1 LKHCKRIL
9 DMVLRPDGAQT
20 ICMAMLSG
28 ILLTAVFQRGLEES
42 VLAYSCYALST
53 YSLVMAIRHGI
64 RLFGICSQKLNENA
78 AYARYKSDPEYKIR
92 LSIHVSLAVTAF
104 YSAAKAAAG
113 LWYGSAW
120 LGALALYYTLLT
132 FARYLLFMYIRKG
145 RHDRLREY
153 RLYRLC
159 ALLLLVL
166 TIALAAISFY
176 SVYYGRAIEYPG
188 YMIYAAAAFT
198 FYSLTMA
205 IINQFRY
212 RSLESPVFRAGK
224 QLSFASAF
232 VSLYFLQCSLFSV
245 FGDGSPWEKYMNIG
259 TGMAVFALIAADA
272 VYMIRKSSEFLD
284 KNT

>member
-1 LKHCKRIL
+1 MKHCKQIL
-9 DMVLRPDGAQT
+9 DIVLRPDGAQT

-42 VLAYSCYALST
+42 VLAYSCYALSA
-53 YSLVMAIRHGI
+53 YSLVMAIPHGI

-132 FARYLLFMYIRKG
+132 FARYLLFRYIRKG

-159 ALLLLVL
+159 AFLLLIL
-166 TIALAAISFY
+166 TLTLAAISFHAIY
-176 SVYYGRAIEYPG
+176 HGRAIKYPG
-188 YMIYAAAAFT
+188 YMIYAAAVFT

-205 IINQFRY
+205 IINQLRY

-272 VYMIRKSSEFLD
+272 VYMIRKCKKYLGE
-284 KNT
+284 NI

>member
-1 LKHCKRIL
+1 MKHCKQIL
-9 DMVLRPDGAQT
+9 DIVLRPDGAQT

-42 VLAYSCYALST
+42 VLAYSCYALSA
-53 YSLVMAIRHGI
+53 YSLVMAIPHGI

-78 AYARYKSDPEYKIR
+78 AYARYKNDPEYKIR

-132 FARYLLFMYIRKG
+132 FARYLLFRYIRKG

-159 ALLLLVL
+159 AFLLLIL
-166 TIALAAISFY
+166 TLTLAAISFHAIY
-176 SVYYGRAIEYPG
+176 HGRAIKYPG

-205 IINQFRY
+205 IINQLRY

-259 TGMAVFALIAADA
+259 TGIAVFALIAADA
-272 VYMIRKSSEFLD
+272 VYMIRKCKKYLGE
-284 KNT
+284 NI

>member
-1 LKHCKRIL
+1 MKHCKRIL
-9 DMVLRPDGAQT
+9 DTVLRPDGAQT

-28 ILLTAVFQRGLEES
+28 IMLTAVFQRGLEES
-42 VLAYSCYALST
+42 VLAYSCYALSA

-132 FARYLLFMYIRKG
+132 FARYLLFRYIRKG

-166 TIALAAISFY
+166 TIALAAISFHT
-176 SVYYGRAIEYPG
+176 VYHGRAIKYPG

-205 IINQFRY
+205 IINQLRY

-272 VYMIRKSSEFLD
+272 VYMIRKSKKYLGESI
-284 KNT
+284 

>member
-1 LKHCKRIL
+1 MKHCKRIL
-9 DMVLRPDGAQT
+9 DKVLRPDGAQT

-42 VLAYSCYALST
+42 VLAYSCYALSA
-53 YSLVMAIRHGI
+53 YSLVMAIPHGI
-64 RLFGICSQKLNENA
+64 RFFGICSQKLNENA

-120 LGALALYYTLLT
+120 LGALALYYILLT
-132 FARYLLFMYIRKG
+132 FARYLLFRYIRKG

-159 ALLLLVL
+159 AFLLLIL
-166 TIALAAISFY
+166 TLTLAAISFHAIY
-176 SVYYGRAIEYPG
+176 HGRAIKYPG

-205 IINQFRY
+205 IINQLRY

-259 TGMAVFALIAADA
+259 TGMAVFALVAADA